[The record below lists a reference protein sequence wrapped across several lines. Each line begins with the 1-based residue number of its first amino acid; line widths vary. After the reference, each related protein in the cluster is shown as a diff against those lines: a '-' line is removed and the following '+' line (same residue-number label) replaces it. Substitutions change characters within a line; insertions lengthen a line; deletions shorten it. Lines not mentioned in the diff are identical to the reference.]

1 MSTFV
6 RIWNAFKSCATSF
19 VLVPEKTLVN
29 ILEFVHL
36 VNISVEFSA
45 HETPLNDL
53 SNVDTI
59 DLLFVK

>member
-1 MSTFV
+1 
-6 RIWNAFKSCATSF
+6 

-53 SNVDTI
+53 SNVETI